1 MRRDIIIAFLIVL
14 SAHIGVAMVP
24 KHNAKRKQVEDTT
37 PVVQIEIPPMPPD
50 DVEQV
55 KNDEADETPVINP
68 PSLADI
74 PTTVPVDAFVT
85 PVEPPPPQGLNVTG
99 VNVTVPRANLKGV
112 KIFDLA
118 DLDQQPV
125 ARFQS
130 PINYPFEMK
139 RNGTTGTVQV
149 SFVCD
154 YEGHVQDAHVA
165 VSSGSNELDQAAV
178 AGVSKWLFKPGRR
191 GGHAVNA
198 RMEVPI
204 AFDLNGD

>member
-1 MRRDIIIAFLIVL
+1 
-14 SAHIGVAMVP
+14 
-24 KHNAKRKQVEDTT
+24 
-37 PVVQIEIPPMPPD
+37 
-50 DVEQV
+50 
-55 KNDEADETPVINP
+55 
-68 PSLADI
+68 
-74 PTTVPVDAFVT
+74 
-85 PVEPPPPQGLNVTG
+85 VEPPQPKGLNVGG
-99 VNVTVPRANLKGV
+99 VNVTVPRNTLKGG

-149 SFVCD
+149 AFICD
-154 YEGHVQDAHVA
+154 IEGHVQEAHVA

-178 AGVSKWLFKPGRR
+178 SGVAKWVFKPGRR
-191 GGHAVNA
+191 GGHAVNV

-204 AFDLNGD
+204 AFNFDSDSQ